1 MYAVYPTHD
10 PHTTRYSI
18 APTPRAVQATCE
30 KSPATNA
37 NNRFAAPA
45 AVTCHPVALNT
56 SIPDCQRFDSTD
68 PNAQENDP
76 PSSESEAQ
84 NSRRPIADLEC
95 NSGQN
100 STSSP
105 TIPIP
110 NPSLPRHVM

>member
-30 KSPATNA
+30 KSPTTKA
-37 NNRFAAPA
+37 NNRFPAPA

-56 SIPDCQRFDSTD
+56 SMPDCQRFDSTD
-68 PNAQENDP
+68 PSAHEKDP
-76 PSSESEAQ
+76 PSSDTEAQ
-84 NSRRPIADLEC
+84 NSRRPSAEVEC

-100 STSSP
+100 KTTNPNIPKASP
-105 TIPIP
+105 A
-110 NPSLPRHVM
+110 LPRQEM

>member
-30 KSPATNA
+30 KSPTTNA
-37 NNRFAAPA
+37 NNKFPAPA

-56 SIPDCQRFDSTD
+56 SIPDCHRFDSTD
-68 PNAQENDP
+68 PSAQENDP
-76 PSSESEAQ
+76 PSSETEAQ
-84 NSRRPIADLEC
+84 NSRRPSADVEC

-100 STSSP
+100 NPPSP
-105 TIPIP
+105 PIP
-110 NPSLPRHVM
+110 TATPALPRHEM